1 MKVDNKKITKKS
13 NKISNKISVKSSN
26 KISVWRPNKIS
37 VKSSNEISNEDFN
50 SQLYKLLSDQNE
62 VDDNVCLITNLP
74 LEHEYITLQC
84 DHKFNYKSIFNEI
97 SKQKCHYNQLE
108 VTRLKK
114 NQIKCPYCRNIQ
126 GGLLPYKSG
135 FLKTKF
141 VNHPEKMQYL
151 PNSCVY
157 PFLSGK
163 KKGEWCGK
171 KCSEKY
177 CKNHKRIVDNRKP
190 KVEPCPKPT
199 QNIIITSPLNV
210 GCKYI
215 YKRGQKKGTSC
226 PCKKIFNLEVC
237 KTHWKQVH
245 KTISI

>member
-1 MKVDNKKITKKS
+1 MKVDNKKISKKS
-13 NKISNKISVKSSN
+13 NKISNTSN
-26 KISVWRPNKIS
+26 KISNTSNK
-37 VKSSNEISNEDFN
+37 ISNEDFN

-74 LEHEYITLQC
+74 LEHEYITLRC
-84 DHKFNYKSIFNEI
+84 GHKFNYKSIFNEI
-97 SKQKCHYNQLE
+97 TNQKCQHNQLE

-126 GGLLPYKSG
+126 TGLLPYRTG

-141 VNHPEKMQYL
+141 VNHPENMQYL

-157 PFLSGK
+157 AFLSGK
-163 KKGEWCGK
+163 RKGEWCGK
-171 KCSEKY
+171 KCSDKY
-177 CKNHKRIVDNRKP
+177 CKNHKRLIDNRTTKAEMYP
-190 KVEPCPKPT
+190 QST
-199 QNIIITSPLNV
+199 QNIIITSSLDV

-226 PCKKIFNLEVC
+226 PCKKIYNLELC

>member
-1 MKVDNKKITKKS
+1 MKIDNKKINKKS
-13 NKISNKISVKSSN
+13 NKISNTPNKISNTSN
-26 KISVWRPNKIS
+26 KISNTSNK
-37 VKSSNEISNEDFN
+37 ISNEDFN

-126 GGLLPYKSG
+126 GGLLPYKTG

-177 CKNHKRIVDNRKP
+177 CKNHKRIVDNRKT
-190 KVEPCPKPT
+190 KVESCPKPP
-199 QNIIITSPLNV
+199 QNIIITLPLNV

-215 YKRGQKKGTSC
+215 YKRGPKKGTSC
-226 PCKKIFNLEVC
+226 PCKKIFNSEVC
-237 KTHWKQVH
+237 KRHWKQVQ